1 MWELDYKEGWAPNWC
16 FWIVVLGKTL
26 ESPLDS
32 KEIKPVNPKENR
44 SWIFT
49 GRTDAEAE
57 AQILWP
63 PDAKNWLNGIDPGAG
78 KDWRQEEM
86 GTTEDEMVGWHQ
98 QLNGQEQAPQV
109 GDGEGSL
116 ACCSSWGGKSWTWLS
131 DWTEALYRKS
141 LQTSDLNTWG
151 PYPRDK
157 THQIHVSDFNIH
169 TFFTLGK
176 TFWYWLSVRFCK
188 LERFRILNST

>member
-1 MWELDYKEGWAPNWC
+1 MNSTINQLNLMLKMKLQNFGHLMRRTDLLE
-16 FWIVVLGKTL
+16 KTL
-26 ESPLDS
+26 
-32 KEIKPVNPKENR
+32 N
-44 SWIFT
+44 
-49 GRTDAEAE
+49 
-57 AQILWP
+57 
-63 PDAKNWLNGIDPGAG
+63 AG